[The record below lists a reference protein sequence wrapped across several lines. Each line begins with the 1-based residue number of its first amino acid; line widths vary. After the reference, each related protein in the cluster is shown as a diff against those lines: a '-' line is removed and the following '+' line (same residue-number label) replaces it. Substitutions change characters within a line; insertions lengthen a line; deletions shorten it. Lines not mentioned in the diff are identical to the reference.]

1 MFRGKYGPIFK
12 KVFLILACISFFW
25 ATGSRVISM
34 LTMPQTDVSS
44 QTETETKSP
53 EEILQEAEKG
63 YKMVLEKEPNNRF
76 ALEKLIQI
84 ELQLQDFQGAVESL
98 EKLVELHPE
107 NQQYQQTLEMI
118 KENQAQTSQADDAPS
133 LPSKEEA
140 QLP

>member
-12 KVFLILACISFFW
+12 KSFLILACISFFW

-76 ALEKLIQI
+76 ALEKLM
-84 ELQLQDFQGAVESL
+84 EVNLQQQNFSGALENL
-98 EKLVELHPE
+98 EKLVELYPE
-107 NQQYQQTLEMI
+107 NPQYQQTLAFI
-118 KENQAQTSQADDAPS
+118 KENQAQVPRAEGNP
-133 LPSKEEA
+133 LPPAKEET
-140 QLP
+140 QMP